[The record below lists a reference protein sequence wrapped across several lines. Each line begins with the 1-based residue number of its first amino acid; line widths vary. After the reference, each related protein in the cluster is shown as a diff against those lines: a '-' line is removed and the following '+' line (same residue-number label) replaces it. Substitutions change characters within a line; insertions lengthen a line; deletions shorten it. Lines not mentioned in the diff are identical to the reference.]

1 LPETLRS
8 SGAVSAAIALSRLLG
23 LVRMSIFSRLLGA
36 GALAD
41 AYAVAFRLPNL
52 LRDLLAEGA
61 LSSAFIPTYTSA
73 LARGGPEAAFALA
86 RLVVAFAAIVTGAL
100 TLLGVIFAEPLVLA
114 ITDGW
119 SPAKVALTA
128 DLARIMM
135 PILALVSLGAV
146 WMGMLNAHRA
156 YARAALA
163 PALFNLVSIAVGVAL
178 LFTGLDAADAVT
190 FWSVGTLLGG
200 VAQAL
205 SMIPPLW
212 RLGYRPWPRLRGI
225 TSDPGLR
232 RILRLILPALAGVAA
247 VQINVFINT
256 RFAAG
261 LGDGPVAHLEY
272 AFRVFFLPI
281 GVFGVALATITTT
294 RVSEE
299 AARGDSSA
307 LAARTREGL
316 SAGLLLTSASA
327 VGLIALAEPVVRL
340 LYQGGRFSA
349 ADTVVVAATLQAYM
363 VGLVPYSLV
372 KILAPAFYAIDR
384 PRVPLIASL
393 LAVAVNITFNALTHR
408 SLGAPGLALG
418 TALAAFVNL
427 IVLRLS
433 FGRLIA
439 PLGGRGLA
447 GRAAALALANVV
459 MGASVIAS
467 WAGLAR
473 LLDHAALPRAL
484 ALVAEAAA
492 LALVIVMAFSI
503 YVALLKALGYPG
515 AAELL
520 AAPRRVLGRLT
531 GRAWS
536 SAARPERRSSDD
548 G

>member
-8 SGAVSAAIALSRLLG
+8 SGAVSAAIALSRVLG

-61 LSSAFIPTYTSA
+61 LSSAFIPTYTGV

-86 RLVVAFAAIVTGAL
+86 ALVVAFAAIVTGAL
-100 TLLGVIFAEPLVLA
+100 TLLGILFAEPLVLA

-119 SPAKVALTA
+119 SPAKVAQTA
-128 DLARIMM
+128 ALARIMM

-146 WMGMLNAHRA
+146 WMGMLNAHKA

-178 LFTGLDAADAVT
+178 WFAGLAAEVAVT
-190 FWSVGTLLGG
+190 LWSVGTLLGG

-205 SMIPPLW
+205 SQIPPLW

-225 TSDPGLR
+225 TTDPGVR
-232 RILRLILPALAGVAA
+232 RILRLILPAIAGVAA

-299 AARGDSSA
+299 AARGDRAA
-307 LAARTREGL
+307 LAARTGEGV

-327 VGLIALAEPVVRL
+327 VGLILLAEPVVRL
-340 LYQGGRFSA
+340 LYQGGRFGA

-384 PRVPLIASL
+384 PRVPLLASL

-427 IVLRLS
+427 FVLRLA

-439 PLGGRGLA
+439 PLQRDGVVRQI
-447 GRAAALALANVV
+447 AALALANAV
-459 MGASVIAS
+459 MGAIIIAA
-467 WAGLAR
+467 WAGLAH
-473 LLDHAALPRAL
+473 LLDRAALPRAL
-484 ALVAEAAA
+484 AVGLDAAA
-492 LALVIVMAFSI
+492 LALVIVTAFAI
-503 YVALLKALGYPG
+503 YAALLRALGYPG

-520 AAPRRVLGRLT
+520 ALPRRIVKRLT
-531 GRAWS
+531 GRA
-536 SAARPERRSSDD
+536 